1 MKYDDLKSL
10 KELLDENL
18 ITEEEYQIQK
28 AHILGLPVKSEKE
41 DSDKVTNDNEDI
53 SSETDVPT
61 SSSEEDLEIKS
72 DNDNVNDYQ
81 SSDTTNDE
89 EVTAKEQPIV
99 DEVANNQVISR
110 VEAHDTGHFKNV
122 VLIIL
127 MCIIVFIIGCVL
139 GYYIFK

>member
-41 DSDKVTNDNEDI
+41 DSDKVINDNEDI
-53 SSETDVPT
+53 NPETDVST
-61 SSSEEDLEIKS
+61 SSSDEDLEIKNDS
-72 DNDNVNDYQ
+72 DDTSHQ
-81 SSDTTNDE
+81 SQDTTNE

>member
-41 DSDKVTNDNEDI
+41 DSDKVTNDNEGI
-53 SSETDVPT
+53 SSEIDVPT

-72 DNDNVNDYQ
+72 DNDNVDGYQ
-81 SSDTTNDE
+81 LPDTANE
-89 EVTAKEQPIV
+89 EVTTKEQPMV
-99 DEVANNQVISR
+99 DGVTDNQAISR
-110 VEAHDTGHFKNV
+110 VEAHDNSHFKTV
-122 VLIIL
+122 VLITL
-127 MCIIVFIIGCVL
+127 MCIIVFIIGYVL